1 MPNGTLHPNHTASE
15 LQHHKLTFRRV
26 AYHTEQTVNSDG
38 GGDKY
43 WQIMRGS
50 AAESPE
56 RNGRLGRKVDISAT
70 EDRARNGARS
80 GIRIMYFDIFEIHK
94 LD

>member
-1 MPNGTLHPNHTASE
+1 M
-15 LQHHKLTFRRV
+15 TFRRV
-26 AYHTEQTVNSDG
+26 AYHTEQTVNCGDGG

-70 EDRARNGARS
+70 EDRARNGARL
-80 GIRIMYFDIFEIHK
+80 G
-94 LD
+94 